1 MTMYKDRSFKKKWN
15 ELTKSE
21 KLLADSEINKFVA
34 KIVND
39 RELSDDIRQEIAKR
53 LLEKS
58 RKTSPSNN
66 HKSIWG
72 D

>member
-15 ELTKSE
+15 ELTESE

-34 KIVND
+34 KLVND

-58 RKTSPSNN
+58 RKSTTPEDDRRSV
-66 HKSIWG
+66 WG
-72 D
+72 